1 MIGYPLAKTLIA
13 GLAGGLAL
21 NLAMLVTF
29 RMIGFGWKGGGI
41 LLDPALQSSKLIAVW
56 TQLKPLPLV
65 VANPAPIITGL
76 VLFAIVHAFVY
87 RWLAPGWVPG
97 IPARALRLAALVFLL
112 SFVFWEFFTPFNQFG
127 EPLALIALEL
137 TFWAAIA
144 LTEGWAITAVMEA
157 RRPDE
162 QSGA

>member
-1 MIGYPLAKTLIA
+1 
-13 GLAGGLAL
+13 
-21 NLAMLVTF
+21 
-29 RMIGFGWKGGGI
+29 
-41 LLDPALQSSKLIAVW
+41 
-56 TQLKPLPLV
+56 LV
-65 VANPAPIITGL
+65 VVNPAPIITGL
-76 VLFAIVHAFVY
+76 VLFAVVHAFIY
-87 RWLAPGWVPG
+87 RWLAPGWAPG